1 VKRYYIGVDWG
12 DRLHQV
18 YVGDEEGKKVKEI
31 KVKETVEGLAE
42 IGRWLDEKRAE
53 GFELWAGIEKPA
65 GRIVDFLL
73 DHGMMVFPV
82 NPKTLDRVRDRYR
95 MSNSK
100 SDGFDAYVLAEF
112 VRTDHAHFRAL
123 EPSSP
128 KAQELKLLWRDQRR
142 VIRHKTRLLNQLTT
156 TLKEYYPR
164 PLEAFGN
171 VETEIAL
178 DFLTRYPTPADLAA
192 LKRKEFNRFATQ
204 EHHLS
209 KERCE
214 QLWNKLQGAQLPVP
228 EYVVR
233 TKAEWVRVLIEQLR
247 PAIKAAKSY
256 AHKVESFFDSSPAAK
271 IARTLPGAKSGTLIA
286 GLWAELGDAAG
297 RWESFRHLQAEAG
310 VVPITK
316 ASGKSR
322 IVQFRFACNK
332 HLRYAL
338 YWFSFVSLNH
348 SEWAK
353 IYYRQQRAKGH
364 DHPQALRALGA
375 KWLKIIFVMWRD
387 LKAYDEKLH
396 LANIAVQT
404 MRQAAA

>member
-73 DHGMMVFPV
+73 DHGMRVFPV

-297 RWESFRHLQAEAG
+297 RWDPFAIFRPRPEWCRSPRLVAR
-310 VVPITK
+310 V
-316 ASGKSR
+316 
-322 IVQFRFACNK
+322 
-332 HLRYAL
+332 AL
-338 YWFSFVSLNH
+338 FSSVSLVIN
-348 SEWAK
+348 
-353 IYYRQQRAKGH
+353 IYATRCTGFRLSRLTTVSGPRSTTASSAPKDMIILKLCEHWVPSG
-364 DHPQALRALGA
+364 LRSSL
-375 KWLKIIFVMWRD
+375 
-387 LKAYDEKLH
+387 
-396 LANIAVQT
+396 
-404 MRQAAA
+404 